1 MKSQFLVKIEFNFSI
16 ELGPRIILDEGGK
29 NAKGVEVERFGEKLR
44 YFAANEVV
52 LSAGAIGSAQILML
66 SGIGPEDELR
76 RHGIEPLLD
85 LPVGQNLQDHCMSF
99 TMFRGPI
106 QWLR

>member
-1 MKSQFLVKIEFNFSI
+1 MTRFSLLPSRNLEGKECLPVQQIVKFPY
-16 ELGPRIILDEGGK
+16 L
-29 NAKGVEVERFGEKLR
+29 AKGVEVERFGEKLR
-44 YFAANEVV
+44 YFAASEVV

-66 SGIGPEDELR
+66 SGIGPRDELR

-106 QWLR
+106 Q